1 MSPYT
6 TRVCFQGPPGPPGP
20 PGEQVCF
27 LIGMVCI
34 PSFILLPW
42 MPAKSHDI
50 PFIISVPDS
59 KRKCSIA
66 ERCFYL
72 YWLLTSS
79 CNLQGPPGRL
89 KITNPDWVRSNYRH
103 FHCYLC
109 KMLYVASNVISFS
122 FSLFVCQKKI
132 HTHTDIQHLTKM
144 LFKD

>member
-66 ERCFYL
+66 ERCFIC
-72 YWLLTSS
+72 T
-79 CNLQGPPGRL
+79 
-89 KITNPDWVRSNYRH
+89 D
-103 FHCYLC
+103 
-109 KMLYVASNVISFS
+109 
-122 FSLFVCQKKI
+122 FSLPPV
-132 HTHTDIQHLTKM
+132 TYRDHLVV
-144 LFKD
+144 